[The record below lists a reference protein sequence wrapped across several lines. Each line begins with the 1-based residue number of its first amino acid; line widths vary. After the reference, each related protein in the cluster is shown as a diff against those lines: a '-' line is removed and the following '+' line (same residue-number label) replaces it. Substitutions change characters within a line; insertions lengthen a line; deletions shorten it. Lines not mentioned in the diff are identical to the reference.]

1 MAVKVLL
8 VIYLQA
14 MHLVYKALE
23 KYTIPNTLPAE
34 LMAPSKRK
42 GSSPVPPL
50 LHRGMDGFKPEVPIQ
65 PMHPPQPVMI
75 QPIIPPMAPS
85 PTPMSMVPPAPAA
98 TVAPSAAPPV
108 PWVVATEDKAKY
120 DTLFIKSDVDR
131 DGFVSGL
138 EIKDVFL
145 KSGVPQPILAHIW

>member
-1 MAVKVLL
+1 
-8 VIYLQA
+8 

-23 KYTIPNTLPAE
+23 KYAIPNILPAE
-34 LMAPSKRK
+34 LMLPSKRK

-50 LHRGMDGFKPEVPIQ
+50 LHRGMDGIKPEVPIQ
-65 PMHPPQPVMI
+65 PMHPPPQPVMI

-85 PTPMSMVPPAPAA
+85 PTPIVPPAPVAA
-98 TVAPSAAPPV
+98 VAPPV

-120 DTLFIKSDVDR
+120 DTLFIKSDIDR

-145 KSGVPQPILAHIW
+145 KSGVPQSILAHIW